1 MEKKIIGMILSVE
14 RVDLKHLKLRS
25 KSLLQSIMV
34 NIY

>member
-14 RVDLKHLKLRS
+14 GLVLKHLRLRS